1 MKGLD
6 VVASHVDRVLFPV
19 TSRKASIAISVVIIA
34 LLSLILFSVRQNI
47 LTYDNTLE
55 TVYFILTVVIAY
67 GIGSWLL
74 LGYVK
79 QTSRA
84 AATATTTTNATGP
97 TIHRGPLISLLHLAV
112 VIVQFAILGI
122 MLYVIFDR
130 SSEYLMPYVNAITS
144 VFATIIMIVFAF
156 RILRWY
162 KKSNKR
168 LLVLLYFLTA
178 LTIAIMIAVD
188 FAVKFMVTARVE
200 VSAPG
205 EVSSEKFLYR
215 NTEQGLLLKQ
225 DIEPEYTI
233 SYIVPLQF
241 LAAWRALNIYPGLI
255 SLYLRWGA
263 TSLTLYEFNRY
274 KILNKIAFWILIS
287 VPVILLFVGQLPDY
301 LGITPEPWTRPLFRG
316 ANIAIGI
323 MFGLAF
329 LVMARKAPAIKDHL
343 TIAAIGVMIVT
354 ISFGITNIQ
363 QTFGIAAHSLVLLS
377 SYLFAIG
384 LYGSAVSL
392 SHDATLRQSIRRSAK
407 GAIPDL
413 LASASIAEV
422 QRQIEQKVMNIANN
436 QSDVLFEQSGVRA
449 SLEEGDMKQ
458 YLKQVLIEMQ
468 RDKNVTVGR

>member
-1 MKGLD
+1 M
-6 VVASHVDRVLFPV
+6 
-19 TSRKASIAISVVIIA
+19 
-34 LLSLILFSVRQNI
+34 
-47 LTYDNTLE
+47 
-55 TVYFILTVVIAY
+55 
-67 GIGSWLL
+67 
-74 LGYVK
+74 
-79 QTSRA
+79 
-84 AATATTTTNATGP
+84 
-97 TIHRGPLISLLHLAV
+97 LA
-112 VIVQFAILGI
+112 I
-122 MLYVIFDR
+122 MLFVIFDR
-130 SSEYLMPYVNAITS
+130 SSEFLMPYVNAITS
-144 VFATIIMIVFAF
+144 VFATIIMTGFAF

-178 LTIAIMIAVD
+178 LTIAIMIGFD

-205 EVSSEKFLYR
+205 QASSEKFLYR
-215 NTEQGLLLKQ
+215 NNEQGLLLKQ

-241 LAAWRALNIYPGLI
+241 VAAWRVLNIYPGLV

-263 TSLTLYEFNRY
+263 TSLTLYEYNKY
-274 KILNKIAFWILIS
+274 KRLNKTVFWILIS
-287 VPVILLFVGQLPDY
+287 IPVILLFVGQLPDY

-343 TIAAIGVMIVT
+343 TIVAIGVMIVT

-392 SHDATLRQSIRRSAK
+392 SHDTTLRQSIRRSAK

-413 LASASIAEV
+413 LASGSIAEV
-422 QRQIEQKVMNIANN
+422 QQQIEHNVMNIAKN

-449 SLEEGDMKQ
+449 SLEEGDMKK
-458 YLKQVLIEMQ
+458 YLKQVLIEMH
-468 RDKNVTVGR
+468 RDKKNVTGSR

>member
-1 MKGLD
+1 MKRLD
-6 VVASHVDRVLFPV
+6 VLASDVDRILFPV
-19 TSRKASIAISVVIIA
+19 TSRKVSIAISAVIIA

-67 GIGSWLL
+67 GIGSWFL

-79 QTSRA
+79 QTTRTITTDTSHTTIQRA
-84 AATATTTTNATGP
+84 
-97 TIHRGPLISLLHLAV
+97 PLISLLHLAV
-112 VIVQFAILGI
+112 VIVQFAMLGI
-122 MLYVIFDR
+122 MLFIIFDR

-144 VFATIIMIVFAF
+144 VFATIIMTAFAF

-162 KKSNKR
+162 KKGNRR

-188 FAVKFMVTARVE
+188 FAVKFMVTAEVE
-200 VSAPG
+200 ESAPG
-205 EVSSEKFLYR
+205 EVSREKFLYK

-225 DIEPEYTI
+225 DIEPVYTI

-241 LAAWRALNIYPGLI
+241 LAAWRALNIYPGLV

-263 TSLTLYEFNRY
+263 TSFTLYEYNKY

-329 LVMARKAPAIKDHL
+329 LVMARKAPAVKDHL
-343 TIAAIGVMIVT
+343 TI
-354 ISFGITNIQ
+354 
-363 QTFGIAAHSLVLLS
+363 
-377 SYLFAIG
+377 
-384 LYGSAVSL
+384 
-392 SHDATLRQSIRRSAK
+392 
-407 GAIPDL
+407 
-413 LASASIAEV
+413 
-422 QRQIEQKVMNIANN
+422 
-436 QSDVLFEQSGVRA
+436 
-449 SLEEGDMKQ
+449 
-458 YLKQVLIEMQ
+458 
-468 RDKNVTVGR
+468 

>member
-1 MKGLD
+1 M
-6 VVASHVDRVLFPV
+6 DRILFPV
-19 TSRKASIAISVVIIA
+19 TSRKASIAISAVIII
-34 LLSLILFSVRQNI
+34 LLSLVLFSVRQNI

-55 TVYFILTVVIAY
+55 TVYFILTVVIAW

-79 QTSRA
+79 QTAR
-84 AATATTTTNATGP
+84 TTTATGP
-97 TIHRGPLISLLHLAV
+97 TIQSPLISLLHLAV
-112 VIVQFAILGI
+112 VIVQFAMLGI
-122 MLYVIFDR
+122 MLFVIFDR

-144 VFATIIMIVFAF
+144 VFATIIMTAFAF

-178 LTIAIMIAVD
+178 LSIALMIAVD
-188 FAVKFMVTARVE
+188 FAVKFMIITGVE

-205 EVSSEKFLYR
+205 EVSGEKFLYK

-225 DIEPEYTI
+225 DIEPDYAI
-233 SYIVPLQF
+233 SYIIPLQ
-241 LAAWRALNIYPGLI
+241 LVAAWRALNIYPGLV

-263 TSLTLYEFNRY
+263 TSFTLYEYNKY
-274 KILNKIAFWILIS
+274 KTLNKIAFWILIS

-316 ANIAIGI
+316 ANIVIGI

-329 LVMARKAPAIKDHL
+329 LGMARKAPAIKDYL
-343 TIAAIGVMIVT
+343 TIAAIGVMIIT
-354 ISFGITNIQ
+354 ISFGVTNIQ

-392 SHDATLRQSIRRSAK
+392 SHDAALRQSISRSAK
-407 GAIPDL
+407 GVIPDL
-413 LASASIAEV
+413 LASASKAEM
-422 QRQIEQKVMNIANN
+422 QEQIEQKVLKIAKN
-436 QSDVLFEQSGVRA
+436 QSDILFQQSGVRA
-449 SLEEGDMKQ
+449 SMEEGDMKE
-458 YLKQVLIEMQ
+458 YLNQVLIELKG
-468 RDKNVTVGR
+468 DKNVTVGR

>member
-6 VVASHVDRVLFPV
+6 VVTSQIDRVLFPV
-19 TSRKASIAISVVIIA
+19 TNRKASIAVSAVIIA

-47 LTYDNTLE
+47 LTYDNTSE

-67 GIGSWLL
+67 GIGSWFL

-79 QTSRA
+79 QT
-84 AATATTTTNATGP
+84 TTTTATASR
-97 TIHRGPLISLLHLAV
+97 IQRSPLISLLHLAV
-112 VIVQFAILGI
+112 VIVQFAMLGI
-122 MLYVIFDR
+122 MLFVIFAR

-144 VFATIIMIVFAF
+144 GFATIIMMAFAF

-162 KKSNKR
+162 KKGNRR

-178 LTIAIMIAVD
+178 LTIAIMVAVD
-188 FAVKFMVTARVE
+188 FGVKFMVTARVE

-205 EVSSEKFLYR
+205 AVSQEKFLYK
-215 NTEQGLLLKQ
+215 NIPEGLLLKQ
-225 DIEPEYTI
+225 DIEPGRTI

-241 LAAWRALNIYPGLI
+241 LAAWRVLNIYPGLA

-263 TSLTLYEFNRY
+263 TSLTLYEYNKY
-274 KILNKIAFWILIS
+274 KRLNKAAFWILIS

-301 LGITPEPWTRPLFRG
+301 LGITPEPWTRPVFRG
-316 ANIAIGI
+316 ANIAIGV

-329 LVMARKAPAIKDHL
+329 LVMARKAPAVKDHM
-343 TIAAIGVMIVT
+343 TIAAVGVMIIT
-354 ISFGITNIQ
+354 ISFAITNLQ

-384 LYGSAVSL
+384 LHDSAISL
-392 SHDATLRQSIRRSAK
+392 SHDATLRQSIRRSAR

-413 LASASIAEV
+413 LASASLAEM
-422 QRQIEQKVMNIANN
+422 QQQIEQNVMEIAKH
-436 QSDVLFEQSGVRA
+436 QSDVLFEQSGVRP
-449 SLEEGDMKQ
+449 SLEEGDMKE
-458 YLKQVLIEMQ
+458 YLKQVLVEVQ